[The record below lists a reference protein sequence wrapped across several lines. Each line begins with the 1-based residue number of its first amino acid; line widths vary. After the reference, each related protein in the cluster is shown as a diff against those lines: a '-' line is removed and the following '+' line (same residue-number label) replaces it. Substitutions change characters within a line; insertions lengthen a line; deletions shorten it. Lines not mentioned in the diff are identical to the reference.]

1 MLALVRSSLGLR
13 VCDRARHSLVE
24 AYQNSGKGR
33 GRLLAHDLLW
43 LDWRNLPVPM
53 LRLTCLVLLCV
64 VASPVLAQTTP
75 PPSAPAPAAGGAAPQ
90 DPKASPLTREELDAL
105 ARRVEELAARSAAQ
119 DALIAQQAQQLEA
132 AKAELAAGRAA
143 SAADEDAELASLL
156 GDGDGGEVSGL
167 EEKKTLRFYGFMEAG
182 LQKSWG
188 SLFDTGVSQSDAS
201 NFVLGNVN
209 LYMDAEPVP
218 EWRSLIEVRFTTLP
232 HGAERFTLANAETT
246 RIDTEVQDSSDATG
260 GFLSQRLSG
269 IILERAQIEW
279 RPSDYA
285 NLRVGYFLTPFGIY
299 NVDHGTP
306 ARLMLRPPLFIAI
319 GLFPERQTG
328 VELFGRIHF
337 TPWELGYSLYVSNG
351 RTITATDL
359 DEDKAL
365 GGRVTL
371 ATRGD
376 VGFQLGGSF
385 FYGSTEDYEKELGI
399 RNGDLGLVRTETIAY
414 DELALA
420 GDVSLDIGSHRLR
433 AEYVARLTV
442 YEPGKHEPYVQ
453 GVYADSWNQGA
464 YLLWAYELPW
474 WGLEPFLNFDYFFYP
489 RPRVGEAFLMPG
501 AGLNI
506 YLTEATQL
514 RFQYSYTRTLYFN
527 DSQSTSDIYL
537 HSLASRLV
545 VAY

>member
-1 MLALVRSSLGLR
+1 
-13 VCDRARHSLVE
+13 
-24 AYQNSGKGR
+24 
-33 GRLLAHDLLW
+33 
-43 LDWRNLPVPM
+43 M
-53 LRLTCLVLLCV
+53 LRRTCFLLLCV
-64 VASPVLAQTTP
+64 AASPALAQSTPAPSATSPATGEAAQQDTKTTP
-75 PPSAPAPAAGGAAPQ
+75 P
-90 DPKASPLTREELDAL
+90 TREELDAI
-105 ARRVEELAARSAAQ
+105 ARRVEELSARSAAQ
-119 DALIAQQAQQLEA
+119 DALIAQQAEA
-132 AKAELAAGRAA
+132 LAAANAELAAGRAA
-143 SAADEDAELASLL
+143 SAADDEAELASLL
-156 GDGDGGEVSGL
+156 DAGESSEPSGL

-182 LQKSWG
+182 LQKTWG

-232 HGAERFTLANAETT
+232 HGSERFTLANAQTE
-246 RIDTEVQDSSDATG
+246 RINTKVQDSSDATG
-260 GFLSQRLSG
+260 GFLEQRLTG

-279 RPSDYA
+279 RPTDYA

-328 VELFGRIHF
+328 VELFGRMHF

-359 DEDKAL
+359 DEDKAI

-376 VGFQLGGSF
+376 VGFQLGSSF

-420 GDVSLDIGSHRLR
+420 GDLSIDVGSHRLR

-474 WGLEPFLNFDYFFYP
+474 YGLEPFLNFDYFFYP
-489 RPRVGEAFLMPG
+489 HPHVGEAFVMPG

-545 VAY
+545 VAF